1 MNLKDLPDLFLCVNE
16 GENFP
21 KIKIDNTE
29 NLFLSFNNIYDKYHM
44 KYKNNKFF
52 KKDFEKIF
60 NFSSVIHLNKIILY
74 PSNVYI
80 FDDDFNVVWNSR
92 DVRMEENYIFNED
105 HKNIYKKLIN
115 ENFNEIYFLEKFN
128 ELVKVNVNEEEMF
141 YFNLKYDIDFFK

>member
-1 MNLKDLPDLFLCVNE
+1 MNLKDFPDLFLCVNE

-29 NLFLSFNNIYDKYHM
+29 NLFLSFNNIYDKYHT